1 MVCCNKSNINKKNRC
16 TNLNITLNIQ
26 ISGMSYNYK
35 VDIYSLGV
43 IFFELLNP
51 FTTEMERYQTLTRLR
66 NNIFPPEFSKKFKNE
81 VTNWYYIFI
90 DLFIMKY

>member
-1 MVCCNKSNINKKNRC
+1 MP
-16 TNLNITLNIQ
+16 
-26 ISGMSYNYK
+26 YNYK

-66 NNIFPPEFSKKFKNE
+66 DNIFPSQFSKKFKNE
-81 VTNWYYIFI
+81 VS
-90 DLFIMKY
+90 DSLLFYVLVYSQIKNICFPLCLV

>member
-1 MVCCNKSNINKKNRC
+1 
-16 TNLNITLNIQ
+16 
-26 ISGMSYNYK
+26 MSYNYK

-66 NNIFPPEFSKKFKNE
+66 NNIFPSHFSIKYKNE
-81 VTNWYYIFI
+81 VSYYIFCI
-90 DLFIMKY
+90 NIFIY

>member
-1 MVCCNKSNINKKNRC
+1 ML
-16 TNLNITLNIQ
+16 NLQ

-51 FTTEMERYQTLTRLR
+51 FNTEMERYQTLTRLR
-66 NNIFPPEFSKKFKNE
+66 NNIFPSEFSKNFKNE
-81 VTNWYYIFI
+81 VTNWYYMYLLI
-90 DLFIMKY
+90 DLLK